1 MCGSSQRGLH
11 TCWQM
16 RGVAALI
23 SNCSLLSAD
32 TGVRSSTFILGP
44 VILTWERSPDIPGSR
59 CELSDIRHHV
69 FTIGPSVCTG
79 RVPAHCWE
87 HGGRRMSELS
97 CVDTPY
103 PQLSSDLNAKEI
115 KLLFDN
121 LMNVKSKLLYPH
133 CTSAVC
139 GWVVECGGRFN
150 KLE

>member
-1 MCGSSQRGLH
+1 
-11 TCWQM
+11 
-16 RGVAALI
+16 
-23 SNCSLLSAD
+23 
-32 TGVRSSTFILGP
+32 
-44 VILTWERSPDIPGSR
+44 
-59 CELSDIRHHV
+59 
-69 FTIGPSVCTG
+69 
-79 RVPAHCWE
+79 
-87 HGGRRMSELS
+87 MSELS

-121 LMNVKSKLLYPH
+121 LMNGESKLLYPQ